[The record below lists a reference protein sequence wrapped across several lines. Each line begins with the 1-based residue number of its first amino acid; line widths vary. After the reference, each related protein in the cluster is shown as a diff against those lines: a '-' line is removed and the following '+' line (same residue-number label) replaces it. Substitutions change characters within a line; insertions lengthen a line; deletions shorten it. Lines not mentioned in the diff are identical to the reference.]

1 MNLEEILQYI
11 DQSDDYVDPN
21 LNTQTK
27 QNKNKETVI
36 KDVDYSE
43 IYNYLIRDNLP
54 NESESHEF
62 EDSSATDNTLTA
74 DKNENNQED
83 STNICNKENE
93 INGFISEL
101 PLESEITSIS
111 PEVLDNKI
119 TSKFDN
125 EFDLSESINIST
137 EANNIQN
144 GSVEENRDNC
154 QCEEDTKQLIEE
166 ATKDCG
172 ELFGYVKHCVNMQ
185 LSEWENK
192 HKLHLIEKLRK
203 KRGRLKK
210 IAEKEN
216 GGHTIDERES
226 KEDLTPY
233 ISKKYLKTLGLP
245 SNTLLE
251 DAQSNKMT
259 IRCRH
264 KLSGSLELLK
274 IFDDR
279 FYAID
284 DASINRMT
292 KAATNLLTPTC
303 ICTSTDLVLFGTM
316 CGSVYISE
324 FATYNFERKFCSY
337 NEYEA
342 LDTTIDSMNWYEI
355 DSEKGLSVT
364 SLDVLPNTG
373 WITVGYNDGTVKLLQ
388 NFKVA
393 RGSKSHA
400 GGKAEGPEARSGD
413 TRTFGLMA
421 DAVSSAFSGIKKT
434 NSQTICST
442 DVFNDSVLNC
452 KFTFS
457 ESYEEIICSN
467 LRSIAILTYSKNVL
481 SHNLNV
487 NYLQSLNERLENDQI
502 VDIVCMSS
510 NPQAK
515 FITGGDAGGI
525 CAILTLKSCLI
536 FSTRP
541 RLSILINV
549 SLEKTGR
556 TPAPEIGIGQVP
568 SVTWMIFNS
577 GKKNI
582 KPVLLIS
589 MGNQIRFIQCNL
601 QTVKGSLSM
610 NVASLGTMQFKHT
623 IRAIRIVTRLIL
635 AIVDG
640 LNVLH
645 IVQVNL
651 TSSPMYYD
659 VVRSLDLTEFSS
671 KMELGIEVFDPVWLI
686 QTSLL
691 PTIAVSPKTVK
702 MMAKGYKKFS
712 NLVSDMFQGKKHA
725 SSFEL
730 KNFTI
735 LILVPNGMV
744 GVEMNSWIKV
754 IGELSASK
762 LFCEGLAII
771 QALSEEWVPGL
782 YDFKAFKNNLSQLVL
797 YILHQSSAHII
808 KLSKF
813 VSETASIST
822 NLLNLDSEAPRED
835 PWNSKVKSDVYEQV
849 NTLCCAMIDSCVSAR
864 MYEPLNDLIFRCFA
878 TINLEHVFVKHIL
891 MNLHHGRISLEFL
904 NSQII
909 ESICNTYELV
919 LDDMHRHC
927 LQEQWQAEDEI
938 LYIDQAV
945 STSALSIK
953 AVNNNESEGSDNGET
968 RPGTRSNEK
977 ERVCRYI
984 EEFAENTNVG
994 SSEYLLRSFQF
1005 DPRVLVY
1012 HIMCNNLCKIQL
1024 YCFRNNVITQ
1034 TSKALSRISR
1044 HYCWHCL
1051 VYCNSVVL
1059 DDYSN
1064 VLDIMLSH
1072 ICTKCMK
1079 IQEDLASVGTEKES
1093 DESVDENEARNL
1105 NVKGECVE
1113 GEEEAKGIWSDEGD
1127 CVEEEP
1133 QKPQKPQDSGYAQE
1147 EHRKDEAHKANEQK
1161 GSLDIDAK
1169 EIQRKRRVEEKISA
1183 GKVSEKE
1190 AILPMSISE
1199 RLFAVRV
1206 LFLTLESF
1214 MTFEN
1219 CGLTDNIDVSS
1230 YCNLI
1235 RYLCATGSFKPSF
1248 PIEAKELYTR
1258 EVEWQEEAKEEE
1270 EQEPGGSKKFPH
1282 DFRDVEMTPVYKL
1295 LTISPR
1301 LLFVCI
1307 LNLFTECTDK
1317 FAVHASLIGSKAST
1331 FNFVMN
1337 VVVSAIYKLEE
1348 ELDSRS
1354 TRVMKNMAAFLF
1366 LRVASGPEELSIN
1379 LNTAEVAMYTLLKE
1393 KEYEGQSKATVQA
1406 EWEASKELIHQEGY
1420 FNDGYFSSVFCRRD
1434 EEFDQEPIMALNEQ
1448 AVEKAIRVYVENYVL
1463 AISTKIKCASDL
1475 GENKQFGQLARMCS
1489 NLMSLTSG
1497 SLKFFLH
1504 HVTGDFEVIIGE
1516 YESFEREESVF
1527 EYLERCIEYISK
1539 SNRGAPEKIDHL
1551 LLTDAKI
1558 RRSFVRAIL
1567 KNLQKL
1573 IKLDLSKVTN
1583 LLIQLFSLM
1592 EVIRTLDATL
1602 EMSPETMLNTLKKL
1616 PDLQILVLDA
1626 LLKSKSNTGNMLQ
1639 LPNSYFNRY
1648 LNLLSVHDKANVANF
1663 LRRQKSLNI
1672 TYCLSVCR
1680 KNGIEDAVIYLLLRA
1695 GNVEEAVQ
1703 LLLVSFERN
1712 IGDAATRSTLIAT
1725 AHSICQDYHNQIS
1738 YEIIEKMWFTML
1750 QLSVER
1756 LNSQVGEKA
1765 VCGSR
1770 DSAGSFGI
1778 KSNKLAAANRS
1789 GEYTDHK
1796 SITCEYTDHK
1806 SITCEYTDHKSITC
1820 ETSSAKGVSADA
1832 FSATVAEIFNNGIL
1846 KYVKF
1851 PNALTE
1857 VIKYKARLS
1866 IFKSPLN
1873 NLLSDFQLQTYIV
1886 NSASTISKIIMN
1898 KEFRQSQVFN
1908 SRGVVIST
1916 INRNANINRNLICP
1930 VCSKNLIYN
1939 IHADAELMLKP
1950 EKHARK
1956 TKGAH
1961 AEEGKMSPFEE
1972 QIGVL
1977 SSVPIQGERAS
1988 APAEPPPMISNIYND
2003 RLSTFVTKRGRAL
2016 KPFGQ
2021 TQSLGPCPPIIQTI
2035 ARDADSFQRDPI
2047 IVYWCS
2053 HSFHQRCAPDAC
2065 PICNVKE

>member
-11 DQSDDYVDPN
+11 DQSDDDVDPS

-27 QNKNKETVI
+27 QNKNKVTDI

-54 NESESHEF
+54 NDSESHELA
-62 EDSSATDNTLTA
+62 DSAATDNTLTV
-74 DKNENNQED
+74 DKIENNPED
-83 STNICNKENE
+83 STNIFNKENFVGE
-93 INGFISEL
+93 FISEL
-101 PLESEITSIS
+101 PLESAITSIS
-111 PEVLDNKI
+111 PDVLDNKI

-125 EFDLSESINIST
+125 DFDLSESLNIATDASI
-137 EANNIQN
+137 IQN
-144 GSVEENRDNC
+144 GNLQEDSENC
-154 QCEEDTKQLIEE
+154 QCNENTKQLIED

-172 ELFGYVKHCVNMQ
+172 ELFKYVKHCVDMQ
-185 LSEWENK
+185 LSKWENK
-192 HKLHLIEKLRK
+192 HKLHLIQKLRK
-203 KRGRLKK
+203 KRGRLQN
-210 IAEKEN
+210 ISDREDES
-216 GGHTIDERES
+216 HTSDERDA

-233 ISKKYLKTLGLP
+233 ISKKYLKSLGLP

-251 DAQSNKMT
+251 DPQSNKLT

-284 DASINRMT
+284 DSSTNRMT
-292 KAATNLLTPTC
+292 KASTNLLTPTC

-316 CGSVYISE
+316 CGSVFISE
-324 FATYNFERKFCSY
+324 FSTYNFERKFCSY

-342 LDTTIDSMNWYEI
+342 LDSTIDSMNWYEI

-388 NFKVA
+388 NFKIS
-393 RGSKSHA
+393 RGPKSHT
-400 GGKAEGPEARSGD
+400 GGKTEAPESRSTD

-487 NYLQSLNERLENDQI
+487 NYLQSLNERLENNQI
-502 VDIVCMSS
+502 VDIVCLSS

-515 FITGGDAGGI
+515 FITGGDSGGI

-556 TPAPEIGIGQVP
+556 GPVPEVSISQVP

-589 MGNQIRFIQCNL
+589 IGNQIRFIQCNL

-610 NVASLGTMQFKHT
+610 NVSSLGTMQFKHT

-640 LNVLH
+640 MNVLH

-651 TSSPMYYD
+651 TGSPMYYD
-659 VVRSLDLTEFSS
+659 IVRSLDLTEFSN

-691 PTIAVSPKTVK
+691 PTMTVSSKTVK

-712 NLVSDMFQGKKHA
+712 NLVSDMFQGKKHT

-735 LILVPNGMV
+735 LILVPNGML
-744 GVEMNSWIKV
+744 GIEMNSWIKV

-813 VSETASIST
+813 VSETANIST

-849 NTLCCAMIDSCVSAR
+849 NTLCCSMIDSCVSSR

-878 TINLEHVFVKHIL
+878 TINLEHVFVKYIL
-891 MNLHHGRISLEFL
+891 MNLHHGRIKLEFL

-919 LDDMHRHC
+919 LDDMHRHY
-927 LQEQWQAEDEI
+927 LQDQWQVEDEI
-938 LYIDQAV
+938 LYIDQIV
-945 STSALSIK
+945 NTSMLS
-953 AVNNNESEGSDNGET
+953 NNEVNIDSMETSGNGEMKQT
-968 RPGTRSNEK
+968 MKSNEK
-977 ERVCRYI
+977 ENVCRYI
-984 EEFAENTNVG
+984 GDFAENLKIEG
-994 SSEYLLRSFQF
+994 SDYLLRSFQL
-1005 DPRVLVY
+1005 DPRILVY

-1024 YCFRNNVITQ
+1024 YCFRNNVITE

-1051 VYCNSVVL
+1051 IYCNSVVL

-1079 IQEDLASVGTEKES
+1079 IQEDLINIDSEKE
-1093 DESVDENEARNL
+1093 
-1105 NVKGECVE
+1105 KGECV
-1113 GEEEAKGIWSDEGD
+1113 DEHD
-1127 CVEEEP
+1127 P
-1133 QKPQKPQDSGYAQE
+1133 
-1147 EHRKDEAHKANEQK
+1147 RNLNEK
-1161 GSLDIDAK
+1161 SKYD
-1169 EIQRKRRVEEKISA
+1169 EKIGA
-1183 GKVSEKE
+1183 DRDGEKKE
-1190 AILPMSISE
+1190 KILPMSVSE
-1199 RLFAVRV
+1199 NLFAIRV

-1235 RYLCATGSFKPSF
+1235 SYLCATGSFKPSF
-1248 PIEAKELYTR
+1248 PIESKALYTR
-1258 EVEWQEEAKEEE
+1258 EV
-1270 EQEPGGSKKFPH
+1270 GSQDEMIGEHEDSGSQKFPH
-1282 DFRDVEMTPVYKL
+1282 DFKDVEFTPIYKL

-1301 LLFVCI
+1301 LFFVCI
-1307 LNLFTECTDK
+1307 LNLFTDCSDK
-1317 FAVHASLIGSKAST
+1317 FAVHANVIGSKTAT

-1337 VVVSAIYKLEE
+1337 VVVSTIYKLEKKF
-1348 ELDSRS
+1348 DDRS
-1354 TRVMKNMAAFLF
+1354 IRVMKNMAAFLF
-1366 LRVASGPEELSIN
+1366 LRASSGEGALSIN
-1379 LNTAEVAMYTLLKE
+1379 LNTAAVAMYTLLTE
-1393 KEYEGQSKATVQA
+1393 KNYEEDCKKTIQV

-1420 FNDGYFSSVFCRRD
+1420 FNDTYFYNVFYRKD
-1434 EEFDQEPIMALNEQ
+1434 GEFDQDPVMSLNKQ
-1448 AVEKAIRVYVENYVL
+1448 SVEKAIRIYVEKYVL
-1463 AISTKIKCASDL
+1463 GISTKIKCASDL
-1475 GENKQFGQLARMCS
+1475 GENKQFAQLARMCS
-1489 NLMSLTSG
+1489 KLMNLTTG
-1497 SLKFFLH
+1497 SLRFFLYQI
-1504 HVTGDFEVIIGE
+1504 TGDFEVIIGE
-1516 YESFEREESVF
+1516 YEGFNREESVF
-1527 EYLERCIEYISK
+1527 AYLERCIEYIST
-1539 SNRGAPEKIDHL
+1539 SNKTAPEKIDHL
-1551 LLTDAKI
+1551 LLMDSKI
-1558 RRSFVRAIL
+1558 RKNFVRAIL

-1573 IKLDLSKVTN
+1573 IKLDLTKVTN

-1648 LNLLSVHDKANVANF
+1648 LNLLSIHDKANVANF

-1672 TYCLSVCR
+1672 TYCLNVCR
-1680 KNGIEDAVIYLLLRA
+1680 RNGIEDAVIYLLLRA
-1695 GNVEEAVQ
+1695 GNVEEAVH
-1703 LLLVSFERN
+1703 LLLMSFQKN
-1712 IGDAATRSTLIAT
+1712 IGDPKTRSSLITT

-1738 YEIIEKMWFTML
+1738 YEIIERMWFTML
-1750 QLSVER
+1750 QLSVEC
-1756 LNSQVGEKA
+1756 LNAQVNEDIVDESK
-1765 VCGSR
+1765 
-1770 DSAGSFGI
+1770 DSVDSLGI
-1778 KSNKLAAANRS
+1778 KSGNS
-1789 GEYTDHK
+1789 GTK
-1796 SITCEYTDHK
+1796 SSINSGIKNSINNGNNNNCINSGSKNNINSVTK
-1806 SITCEYTDHKSITC
+1806 SSI
-1820 ETSSAKGVSADA
+1820 KNGSADA
-1832 FSATVAEIFNNGIL
+1832 LSATVVEIFNNGIL

-1851 PNALTE
+1851 PNALNE
-1857 VIKYKARLS
+1857 VIKYKASLS

-1916 INRNANINRNLICP
+1916 INRNASINRNLICP
-1930 VCSKNLIYN
+1930 VCNKNLIYN
-1939 IHADAELMLKP
+1939 IHADAELMLRP

-1956 TKGAH
+1956 TKGQFG
-1961 AEEGKMSPFEE
+1961 EESKISPFEE

-1977 SSVPIQGERAS
+1977 SSVPIQGERSS
-1988 APAEPPPMISNIYND
+1988 APGEAQAIISNIYND
-2003 RLSTFVTKRGRAL
+2003 RLSTFMTKRSRAV
-2016 KPFGQ
+2016 KPFSQ
-2021 TQSLGPCPPIIQTI
+2021 TQNLGLYPPIIQTI
-2035 ARDADSFQRDPI
+2035 AKDADSFRRDPI
-2047 IVYWCS
+2047 IVYWCT
-2053 HSFHQRCAPDAC
+2053 HSFHQHCAPDSC
-2065 PICNVKE
+2065 PICNIKE

>member
-11 DQSDDYVDPN
+11 DQSDDDVDPN
-21 LNTQTK
+21 LNTQSK
-27 QNKNKETVI
+27 QNKNKPTDI

-54 NESESHEF
+54 NDSESHELA
-62 EDSSATDNTLTA
+62 DSSATDNTLTV
-74 DKNENNQED
+74 DKNENNLED
-83 STNICNKENE
+83 STTIFNKENF
-93 INGFISEL
+93 ISGFISEL
-101 PLESEITSIS
+101 PLESSIASIS
-111 PEVLDNKI
+111 PDALDNKI

-125 EFDLSESINIST
+125 DLDLSESLNIAT
-137 EANNIQN
+137 DANIVQN
-144 GSVEENRDNC
+144 GSSQEDSGNC
-154 QCEEDTKQLIEE
+154 QCDEDTKQLIDD

-172 ELFGYVKHCVNMQ
+172 ELFSYVKHCVGMQ
-185 LSEWENK
+185 LSEWNNK
-192 HKLHLIEKLRK
+192 HKLHLIQKLRK
-203 KRGRLKK
+203 KRGRLKES
-210 IAEKEN
+210 ADKEDEW
-216 GGHTIDERES
+216 HTSDERDAN
-226 KEDLTPY
+226 EDLTPY
-233 ISKKYLKTLGLP
+233 ISKNHLNSLGLP

-251 DAQSNKMT
+251 DPQSNKMT

-284 DASINRMT
+284 DSSINRMT
-292 KAATNLLTPTC
+292 KASTNLLTPTC
-303 ICTSTDLVLFGTM
+303 ICTSTDLLLFGTM
-316 CGSVYISE
+316 CGSVFISE
-324 FATYNFERKFCSY
+324 FSTYNFERKFCSY

-342 LDTTIDSMNWYEI
+342 LDTTVDSMNWYEI
-355 DSEKGLSVT
+355 DCEKGLSVT

-388 NFKVA
+388 NFKVS
-393 RGSKSHA
+393 RGSKSHT
-400 GGKAEGPEARSGD
+400 GGKTEGPESRSTD

-502 VDIVCMSS
+502 VDIVCLSS

-515 FITGGDAGGI
+515 FITGADAGGI

-556 TPAPEIGIGQVP
+556 TAVPEVGISQVP

-610 NVASLGTMQFKHT
+610 NVSSLGTMQFKHT

-640 LNVLH
+640 MNVLH

-651 TSSPMYYD
+651 TGSPMYYD
-659 VVRSLDLTEFSS
+659 VVRSLDLTEFSN

-691 PTIAVSPKTVK
+691 PTITVSSKTVK

-712 NLVSDMFQGKKHA
+712 NLISDMFQGKKHT

-735 LILVPNGMV
+735 LILVPNGML
-744 GVEMNSWIKV
+744 GIEMNSWIKV

-813 VSETASIST
+813 VSETANIST

-835 PWNSKVKSDVYEQV
+835 PWNTKVKSDVYEQV
-849 NTLCCAMIDSCVSAR
+849 NTLCCSMIDSCVSSR

-878 TINLEHVFVKHIL
+878 TINLEHVFVKYIL
-891 MNLHHGRISLEFL
+891 MNLHHGRINLEFL

-919 LDDMHRHC
+919 LDDMHKHY
-927 LQEQWQAEDEI
+927 LEEQWHVEDEI
-938 LYIDQAV
+938 LYIDQIV
-945 STSALSIK
+945 STSTESNSTI
-953 AVNNNESEGSDNGET
+953 NNNTTETSGNGEMKQT
-968 RPGTRSNEK
+968 VKSNEN
-977 ERVCRYI
+977 ENVCRYI
-984 EEFAENTNVG
+984 AEFAENQKVDG
-994 SSEYLLRSFQF
+994 SDYLLRSFQF
-1005 DPRVLVY
+1005 DPRILVY
-1012 HIMCNNLCKIQL
+1012 HIVCNNLCKIQL

-1051 VYCNSVVL
+1051 IYCNSVVL

-1079 IQEDLASVGTEKES
+1079 IQEDLISVGR
-1093 DESVDENEARNL
+1093 ENEIDECVSEHDPRNL
-1105 NVKGECVE
+1105 NEEGKLDEKKDKGEGNE
-1113 GEEEAKGIWSDEGD
+1113 L
-1127 CVEEEP
+1127 
-1133 QKPQKPQDSGYAQE
+1133 QE
-1147 EHRKDEAHKANEQK
+1147 EQSEEDEQE
-1161 GSLDIDAK
+1161 SLETTSEEDEELESGESWDIESK
-1169 EIQRKRRVEEKISA
+1169 ELETKENDEKSVAGRVGEK
-1183 GKVSEKE
+1183 KE
-1190 AILPMSISE
+1190 VILPMSVSE
-1199 RLFAVRV
+1199 NLFAIRV

-1230 YCNLI
+1230 YCNLMS
-1235 RYLCATGSFKPSF
+1235 YLCATGNFKPSF
-1248 PIEAKELYTR
+1248 PIESKALYTR
-1258 EVEWQEEAKEEE
+1258 EVASQDEMMEDQKDAKS
-1270 EQEPGGSKKFPH
+1270 QKFPH
-1282 DFRDVEMTPVYKL
+1282 DFNDVELTPIYKL

-1301 LLFVCI
+1301 LFFVCI
-1307 LNLFTECTDK
+1307 LNLFTDCTDK
-1317 FAVHASLIGSKAST
+1317 FAVHSNIIGSKIST

-1348 ELDSRS
+1348 KLDDRS
-1354 TRVMKNMAAFLF
+1354 TRMMKNMAAFLF
-1366 LRVASGPEELSIN
+1366 LRASSGAGALWIN
-1379 LNTAEVAMYTLLKE
+1379 LNTAAVAMYTLLTE
-1393 KEYEGQSKATVQA
+1393 KKYEEDCKRRIQVGC
-1406 EWEASKELIHQEGY
+1406 EASKELIHHEGY
-1420 FNDGYFSSVFCRRD
+1420 FNDTYFYNVFHRRD
-1434 EEFDQEPIMALNEQ
+1434 EEFDQEPVMSLNKRS
-1448 AVEKAIRVYVENYVL
+1448 VEKAIRIYVENYVR
-1463 AISTKIKCASDL
+1463 AVSTKIKCASDL
-1475 GENKQFGQLARMCS
+1475 GENKQFAQLARMCRKLL
-1489 NLMSLTSG
+1489 NLTTG
-1497 SLKFFLH
+1497 SLRFFFYQI
-1504 HVTGDFEVIIGE
+1504 TGDFEVIIGE
-1516 YESFEREESVF
+1516 YESFNREESVF
-1527 EYLERCIEYISK
+1527 TYLERCIEYIRT
-1539 SNRGAPEKIDHL
+1539 SNKTAPEKIDHL
-1551 LLTDAKI
+1551 LLMDAKI
-1558 RRSFVRAIL
+1558 RKSFVRAIL

-1592 EVIRTLDATL
+1592 EVIRTLDATM
-1602 EMSPETMLNTLKKL
+1602 EMSPETMLNTLKTL

-1648 LNLLSVHDKANVANF
+1648 LNLLSIHDKANVANF
-1663 LRRQKSLNI
+1663 LKRQKSLNI
-1672 TYCLSVCR
+1672 TYCLNVCR
-1680 KNGIEDAVIYLLLRA
+1680 RNGIEDAVIYLLLRA

-1703 LLLVSFERN
+1703 LLLVSFEKN
-1712 IGDAATRSTLIAT
+1712 IGDAETRSSLIAT

-1738 YEIIEKMWFTML
+1738 YEIIERMWFTML
-1750 QLSVER
+1750 QLSVEC
-1756 LNSQVGEKA
+1756 LNSGVHEEVVDESKDRRVALGFP
-1765 VCGSR
+1765 
-1770 DSAGSFGI
+1770 D
-1778 KSNKLAAANRS
+1778 
-1789 GEYTDHK
+1789 K
-1796 SITCEYTDHK
+1796 SIAPE
-1806 SITCEYTDHKSITC
+1806 
-1820 ETSSAKGVSADA
+1820 GVAADA
-1832 FSATVAEIFNNGIL
+1832 LSATVVEIFNNGIL

-1857 VIKYKARLS
+1857 VIKYKASLS

-1898 KEFRQSQVFN
+1898 KEFRQSQVFSN
-1908 SRGVVIST
+1908 RGVVIST

-1939 IHADAELMLKP
+1939 LHADAELMLKP

-1956 TKGAH
+1956 TKGQY
-1961 AEEGKMSPFEE
+1961 AEESKISPFEE

-1977 SSVPIQGERAS
+1977 SSVPIQGERAG
-1988 APAEPPPMISNIYND
+1988 APAEAPAIISNIYND
-2003 RLSTFVTKRGRAL
+2003 RLSTFITKRGRVL
-2016 KPFGQ
+2016 KPFSQ
-2021 TQSLGPCPPIIQTI
+2021 TQNLGLYPPIIQTI
-2035 ARDADSFQRDPI
+2035 AKDADSFRRDPI
-2047 IVYWCS
+2047 IVYWCT
-2053 HSFHQRCAPDAC
+2053 HSFHQHCAPDSC
-2065 PICNVKE
+2065 PICNIKE